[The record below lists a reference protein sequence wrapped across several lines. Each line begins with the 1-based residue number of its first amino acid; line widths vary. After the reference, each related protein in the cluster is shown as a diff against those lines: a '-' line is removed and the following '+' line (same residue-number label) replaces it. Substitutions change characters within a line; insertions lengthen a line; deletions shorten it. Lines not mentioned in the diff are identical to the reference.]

1 MPLFRRIST
10 SSVSSTGFSSLGC
23 NASASCEGQFTF
35 SNSPN
40 NTGSNQFSFLICER
54 NTQGVNFGQNNST
67 GYLCLTLK
75 NNYYQQ
81 AWKIKNN
88 IIAVG
93 QHVDG
98 THSEFFDSE
107 INSFVF
113 SEGNSPFQIID
124 SNVQVRN
131 KSQQSF
137 DTNIYVT
144 ESGIKYEFIDSDN
157 TKMKWTSRIEVIQN
171 ISVQAPDPFSFSD
184 VLFDISNGTIPA
196 NAVFDEGSNNAVFIE
211 AGEDDGTLNDSDV
224 IESGTD

>member
-75 NNYYQQ
+75 NDYYQQ

-88 IIAVG
+88 IIGVG

-144 ESGIKYEFIDSDN
+144 ESGIKYEFIDSDD

-171 ISVQAPDPFSFSD
+171 ISVQAPDLFSFSD
-184 VLFDISNGTIPA
+184 VQSQISNGILPT

-211 AGEDDGTLNDSDV
+211 AGQDDGTLDDSNV